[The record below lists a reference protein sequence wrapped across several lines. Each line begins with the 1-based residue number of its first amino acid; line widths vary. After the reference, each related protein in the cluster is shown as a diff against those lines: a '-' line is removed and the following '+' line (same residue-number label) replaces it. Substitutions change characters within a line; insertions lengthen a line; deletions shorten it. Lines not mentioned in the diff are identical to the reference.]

1 MRFSNQKIG
10 AIVTHILVPRY
21 EVAILRGVYVPLEK
35 AGRRGRWRQAGCCT
49 PCTAFFCP
57 LPSLSLPLSPRYVL
71 SRARSSATARRLRL
85 QSPPSTMRPPPR
97 LNVLHRVRPPRPN
110 RDSGSS
116 FVCRRPPHVGRASA
130 VRSSRPSSQQAG
142 GPPPCH
148 QDLAELMLLVVLHDL
163 DDLWIE
169 HLWSAKA

>member
-1 MRFSNQKIG
+1 MKS
-10 AIVTHILVPRY
+10 PSY
-21 EVAILRGVYVPLEK
+21 VASMCPWRRP
-35 AGRRGRWRQAGCCT
+35 GRRDRWRQVGCCT

-57 LPSLSLPLSPRYVL
+57 LPSLSPLRSLSCAQLGYRSPAAPPAAAVDHA
-71 SRARSSATARRLRL
+71 SSSAP
-85 QSPPSTMRPPPR
+85 QCPPS
-97 LNVLHRVRPPRPN
+97 RVRPPRPN